1 VIGAHARRVI
11 TGFGSD
17 PVHLFA
23 FQVDAKNMLFEHWFE
38 GRNKQRLPFFIKS
51 NNSVDVEITFCD
63 LTDQL
68 AVGFISVQMIETIS
82 VAVPEKI
89 SRRIGNENGS
99 VLRLDVLVMPVSK
112 QYFQL
117 AATLRVV

>member
-1 VIGAHARRVI
+1 EISVSRIQVILRRNIRSRTLNHQIPVIGAHARRVI

-51 NNSVDVEITFCD
+51 NNSINIEITFRD

-68 AVGFISVQMIETIS
+68 AVGFIPVEMIETIS

-89 SRRIGNENGS
+89 S
-99 VLRLDVLVMPVSK
+99 
-112 QYFQL
+112 
-117 AATLRVV
+117 